1 MNNLRK
7 INVRIHEGNE
17 CSKIQTE
24 KNKHNTAKV
33 TITCKFCR
41 KHSFIPRETFL

>member
-1 MNNLRK
+1 MFEYMK
-7 INVRIHEGNE
+7 ET
-17 CSKIQTE
+17 SAQKYKQK